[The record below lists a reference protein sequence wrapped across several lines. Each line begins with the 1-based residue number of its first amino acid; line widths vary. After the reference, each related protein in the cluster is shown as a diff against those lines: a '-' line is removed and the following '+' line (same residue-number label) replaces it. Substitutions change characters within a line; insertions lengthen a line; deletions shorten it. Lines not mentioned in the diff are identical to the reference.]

1 MEEIFSAFRWPQAIV
16 ELLTFSPFQVDE
28 EGKVLEAK
36 ATTGPKSLRDSA
48 EDAARRTKFKPV
60 LLNGQPIKASG
71 FINYNFVGQ
80 Q

>member
-1 MEEIFSAFRWPQAIV
+1 MPVYTSLDRQRNLQGVVTV
-16 ELLTFSPFQVDE
+16 EVTLDE
-28 EGKVLEAK
+28 EGKVVEAK

-60 LLNGQPIKASG
+60 LFEGKPIKAGG

-80 Q
+80 